1 MTDMDT
7 LLQGVERFIESPE
20 FKARLL
26 SILARQG
33 LYHAPRSSLI
43 HYRAQV
49 AVKLM
54 ESASRPEVRNSLQ
67 QRFGVSR
74 RSAYRLI
81 CRALEVRQGKL
92 FD

>member
-1 MTDMDT
+1 VTDLDT
-7 LLQGVERFIESPE
+7 LLHAVESSIASPE

-26 SILARQG
+26 SMLARNG
-33 LYHAPRSSLI
+33 LYRAPRSSLL

-54 ESASRPEVRNSLQ
+54 ESAPRPEVRDSLQ

-81 CRALEVRQGKL
+81 CRALDVRQGKL

>member
-1 MTDMDT
+1 MTELDHT
-7 LLQGVERFIESPE
+7 LRAVEASMSCPE

-26 SILARQG
+26 SMLARMG
-33 LYHAPRSSLI
+33 LYRAPRSSLL

-54 ESASRPEVRNSLQ
+54 ESASRPEVRDSLQ

-81 CRALEVRQGKL
+81 CRAIDVRQGKL

>member
-1 MTDMDT
+1 MTDLDT
-7 LLQGVERFIESPE
+7 ILQAVEVSISSPE

-26 SILARQG
+26 SMLARRG
-33 LYHAPRSSLI
+33 LYRAPRDSLL

-54 ESASRPEVRNSLQ
+54 ESASRPEVRDSLQ

-81 CRALEVRQGKL
+81 CRAIDVRQGKL

>member
-1 MTDMDT
+1 MTDIDHIMRV
-7 LLQGVERFIESPE
+7 VEASISSPE

-26 SILARQG
+26 SMLARNG
-33 LYHAPRSSLI
+33 LYRAPRSSLL

-54 ESASRPEVRNSLQ
+54 ESGSRPEVRDSLQ

-81 CRALEVRQGKL
+81 CRALDVRQGKL